1 MSRKNLVYILG
12 AGSSKDF
19 GFPLGHEIFAH
30 ADKVLSSAENPDI
43 KIKLEASINA
53 VGQIMAQ
60 ICSNLPEDKTEYPL
74 FEEILTFIWQSRKD
88 SNDNKGE

>member
-1 MSRKNLVYILG
+1 MSKKNLMYILG

-30 ADKVLSSAENPDI
+30 ADKVLSSVENPDI
-43 KIKLEASINA
+43 KIKLEASIN
-53 VGQIMAQ
+53 VVDQIMAQ

-88 SNDNKGE
+88 SNDKKGE